1 MATTSRVSRA
11 KQNVVNE
18 RKDFVD
24 SVVIETPGRVTER
37 PPATR
42 HALASPQNS
51 GADYGEIRHVE
62 APDE

>member
-1 MATTSRVSRA
+1 
-11 KQNVVNE
+11 
-18 RKDFVD
+18 
-24 SVVIETPGRVTER
+24 VVIEIPGCVTER

-42 HALASPQNS
+42 HALASPLNS